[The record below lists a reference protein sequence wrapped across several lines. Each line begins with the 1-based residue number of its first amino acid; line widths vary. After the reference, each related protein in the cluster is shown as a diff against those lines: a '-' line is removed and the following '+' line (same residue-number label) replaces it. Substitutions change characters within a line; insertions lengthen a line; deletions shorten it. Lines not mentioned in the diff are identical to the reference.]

1 MGINKTKDYLKKN
14 FRVFYDVSRSVGH
27 GIKESK
33 LRRLSEKRDQV
44 IHKKTVQVDS
54 EIAKLF
60 CFPTTNRINLVFSEF
75 TTRKIE
81 GSKQSSELLT
91 IASKFAR
98 NNDYALRIIA
108 RNELPNPKVYSDFL
122 EVNHLKMPESIS
134 FYTDK
139 STRVSCPVHRLEVTD
154 GDVFFLETEVSKLK
168 EWIKNGK

>member
-1 MGINKTKDYLKKN
+1 MGINKTKEYIKKN

-33 LRRLSEKRDQV
+33 QRRLSEKRDQV
-44 IHKKTVQVDS
+44 VHNKTVQVDS

-60 CFPTTNRINLVFSEF
+60 CLPTTNRINLIFSEF
-75 TTRKIE
+75 TTRRIE
-81 GSKQSSELLT
+81 GNKQLNNLLT
-91 IASKFAR
+91 TASKFAR
-98 NNDYALRIIA
+98 NNDYALRIIV
-108 RNELPNPKVYSDFL
+108 RNELPNPKVYADFL
-122 EVNHLKMPESIS
+122 ESNHLKMPQSIS